1 MSFMYQ
7 IVYSNRVCDLITLRK
22 RFVIYVYECI
32 LENEEQWK
40 QAQEGN
46 ENPAP
51 SQGACGTS
59 AKANR
64 GN

>member
-1 MSFMYQ
+1 M
-7 IVYSNRVCDLITLRK
+7 ID
-22 RFVIYVYECI
+22 YVFIQHECI
-32 LENEEQWK
+32 LETEETWK

-59 AKANR
+59 ADAKR

>member
-51 SQGACGTS
+51 NQGACGTS